1 MIIYNIYIWY
11 NEGEGK
17 RGEEQEREKL
27 IFLHATLHHPN
38 GDGKIVL
45 GSIASR
51 KKKSWEKYT

>member
-17 RGEEQEREKL
+17 EQEKL